1 MTLSKKT
8 LDEWFSDRTKVTP
21 DGRKCVESQ
30 PESRPVEVTVD
41 LSKWID
47 GLFSAV
53 DIEAIVKEVLEGLDK

>member
-1 MTLSKKT
+1 MLSTKT
-8 LDEWFSDRTKVTP
+8 QDIWFSTR
-21 DGRKCVESQ
+21 RKCVESQ
-30 PESRPVEVTVD
+30 PESLPVEVTVD

>member
-1 MTLSKKT
+1 
-8 LDEWFSDRTKVTP
+8 
-21 DGRKCVESQ
+21 
-30 PESRPVEVTVD
+30 VTVD